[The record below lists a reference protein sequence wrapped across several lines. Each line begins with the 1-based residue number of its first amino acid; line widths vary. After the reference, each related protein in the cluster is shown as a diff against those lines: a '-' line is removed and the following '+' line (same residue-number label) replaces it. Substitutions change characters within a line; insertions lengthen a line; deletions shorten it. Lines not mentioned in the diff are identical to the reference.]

1 MTSMPSHLPRPML
14 SLEEHDVVKP
24 RFPVID
30 AHNHLGPFFGGD
42 WHRRPARDLLDVMDE
57 SQVRNV
63 VDLDGG
69 FDDQFQREID
79 KWSVLGERVLV
90 FGGVNWK
97 RLASCPDLG
106 ERAAREFERAIK
118 SGAKGL
124 KIWKDFGLRVRDAS
138 GKLIPVDSPR
148 LDPLWQTAGEF
159 GVPVLIHVGDP
170 VAFFQPPDDSNE
182 RWDELQRTPEWSFHG
197 PEYPPL
203 ENLIQALENV
213 ITRHPRTTFIGAHVG
228 CYAENLAYVAGM
240 LNRLPN
246 YYIDI
251 GARIA
256 ELGRQPNTARHFF
269 LRYADRIVFGTDNPP
284 DPKTYRIYYRCLE
297 TRDDCFPYWK
307 PDDRPWQGRWYI
319 HGLGLPDAVL
329 QRIYYQNAR
338 RLLKLTHTELD
349 SVAKAG
355 AE

>member
-1 MTSMPSHLPRPML
+1 
-14 SLEEHDVVKP
+14 
-24 RFPVID
+24 
-30 AHNHLGPFFGGD
+30 
-42 WHRRPARDLLDVMDE
+42 
-57 SQVRNV
+57 
-63 VDLDGG
+63 
-69 FDDQFQREID
+69 
-79 KWSVLGERVLV
+79 
-90 FGGVNWK
+90 
-97 RLASCPDLG
+97 
-106 ERAAREFERAIK
+106 
-118 SGAKGL
+118 
-124 KIWKDFGLRVRDAS
+124 
-138 GKLIPVDSPR
+138 
-148 LDPLWQTAGEF
+148 
-159 GVPVLIHVGDP
+159 
-170 VAFFQPPDDSNE
+170 
-182 RWDELQRTPEWSFHG
+182 
-197 PEYPPL
+197 
-203 ENLIQALENV
+203 
-213 ITRHPRTTFIGAHVG
+213 
-228 CYAENLAYVAGM
+228 VAGM

-355 AE
+355 TE